1 MIILNLK
8 IIFHLFIVVTVF
20 LNLGINSV
28 RVSSLIPLES
38 RFMSLISLYFF
49 LSMLYTFLAFIW
61 FIMAEYLKTRKF
73 FPIFVLKALG
83 KNKIES
89 TDSSNSNI
97 EDNIRVIQMFNN
109 AVLFLLF
116 FVMLLSYLIIWC
128 LISV

>member
-1 MIILNLK
+1 
-8 IIFHLFIVVTVF
+8 
-20 LNLGINSV
+20 
-28 RVSSLIPLES
+28 
-38 RFMSLISLYFF
+38 
-49 LSMLYTFLAFIW
+49 
-61 FIMAEYLKTRKF
+61 MAEYLKTRKF

>member
-20 LNLGINSV
+20 LSLGINSV

>member
-83 KNKIES
+83 KNKIEN